1 MFARLMGLDVISPGK
16 LQQLMQKQPVS
27 VLDVNSR
34 QSWLTARVPGARPLD
49 PMGYDKSDLPAD
61 RDSTL
66 VFYCSN
72 FMCRKAPN
80 AARRAKDMGYRNV
93 YVMSAESAAGSALPC
108 PRNPARSAT
117 LRFSKRSSGDPWR
130 CSGQV
135 WRSQELLL
143 LLVSQLYGRG
153 DSAVQFQ
160 SEWNNPADFPEVR
173 FEEAW
178 FR

>member
-34 QSWLTARVPGARPLD
+34 QSWLTAHVPGARPLD
-49 PMGYDKSDLPAD
+49 PMGYDESDLPAD

-80 AARRAKDMGYRNV
+80 AARRAKDMGYRNIN
-93 YVMSAESAAGSALPC
+93 VMSAGISGWVGASLPTESGE
-108 PRNPARSAT
+108 
-117 LRFSKRSSGDPWR
+117 KRDT
-130 CSGQV
+130 
-135 WRSQELLL
+135 
-143 LLVSQLYGRG
+143 
-153 DSAVQFQ
+153 
-160 SEWNNPADFPEVR
+160 
-173 FEEAW
+173 
-178 FR
+178 

>member
-1 MFARLMGLDVISPGK
+1 MFARLMGLNVISPGK
-16 LQQLMQKQPVS
+16 LQELMRKQPVS

-49 PMGYDKSDLPAD
+49 PITYGERDLPAD

-93 YVMSAESAAGSALPC
+93 FVMSAGITGWVGASLP
-108 PRNPARSAT
+108 T
-117 LRFSKRSSGDPWR
+117 ESGDKR
-130 CSGQV
+130 
-135 WRSQELLL
+135 
-143 LLVSQLYGRG
+143 
-153 DSAVQFQ
+153 DT
-160 SEWNNPADFPEVR
+160 
-173 FEEAW
+173 
-178 FR
+178 